1 MSEARVYLA
10 EGAPLRRQN
19 SAVREEK
26 DVDCMRITLKKYSG
40 DLTMKI
46 ILEMNRV
53 VEAVGY

>member
-19 SAVREEK
+19 PAAREEK
-26 DVDCMRITLKKYSG
+26 DMDCMRITLKKYSG
-40 DLTMKI
+40 VLTMKI
-46 ILEMNRV
+46 LLEMNRV